1 MYRTLSQV
9 QLITFSQYTIVYT
22 EYLYATMNSSNKSN
36 ITFTDEAFSLPTVIR
51 ILAAIV
57 VIENAFAIFIL
68 IRSLQLPNNIRSLSI
83 CLACTDFSAGLLALI
98 PLSILN
104 SAVFCKIHLILATAV
119 LMASFLNISAISM
132 DMSASLMCPFRYGR
146 LATALFYKMVC
157 LSLWFLGLL
166 FGTITFYG
174 RNLNDTCSIPFNKSI
189 GIQTQTYT
197 LFAFVIWNIILY
209 AYIFIVI
216 RKKNRNVL
224 NGTTGRRQIRQTLK
238 LTAVVL
244 TFIVCFLPHA
254 LLNVLLLTLEGEI
267 YQQMLRI
274 RKIGFAVVF
283 LNSLLNPILFVFRF
297 RVCRYHAFTL
307 LCSCFNK
314 NRMQICK
321 PIPSVDLNLQELSN
335 QRGTN
340 QREHVAWFYS

>member
-1 MYRTLSQV
+1 MYRTLSHV

-83 CLACTDFSAGLLALI
+83 CLACTDFSAGLLVLI

-132 DMSASLMCPFRYGR
+132 DMSASLMFPFRYGR

-189 GIQTQTYT
+189 GIQIQTYT

-209 AYIFIVI
+209 AYISIVI
-216 RKKNRNVL
+216 RKKNRNAT
-224 NGTTGRRQIRQTLK
+224 NGATGRRHIRQTLK

-244 TFIVCFLPHA
+244 TFIVCF
-254 LLNVLLLTLEGEI
+254 
-267 YQQMLRI
+267 
-274 RKIGFAVVF
+274 
-283 LNSLLNPILFVFRF
+283 
-297 RVCRYHAFTL
+297 FT
-307 LCSCFNK
+307 SCASK
-314 NRMQICK
+314 RT
-321 PIPSVDLNLQELSN
+321 SADAG
-335 QRGTN
+335 R
-340 QREHVAWFYS
+340 